1 MCCTYSQRP
10 TPPACGQTYHS
21 EKSCSRY
28 GYLSLSLASNA
39 YGDAELGGKKENSEI
54 LVHAGQ
60 PAHIDLTEIDCVGLA
75 VGVSKAREGRV
86 VVRDEPAAAA

>member
-1 MCCTYSQRP
+1 MLAIWIS
-10 TPPACGQTYHS
+10 
-21 EKSCSRY
+21 
-28 GYLSLSLASNA
+28 LSLSLAWNA